1 MARVPLPLIRSPE
14 YDGFKRIPTRGLP
27 GTFPEWDKACGQAA
41 LQISRSGDQPVRV
54 EVSPNEFA
62 AFCRARKKPADLQGI
77 RDFVAERFA
86 REEFEKTRVAALN
99 GKKKNAG

>member
-1 MARVPLPLIRSPE
+1 MARVPLPLIRGPE

-27 GTFPEWDKACGQAA
+27 GSFPEWDKACGQVA
-41 LQISRSGDQPVRV
+41 LRISRDGDLAVRV

-77 RDFVAERFA
+77 KDFVAEKFA
-86 REEFEKTRVAALN
+86 REELENTRVAVLN
-99 GKKKNAG
+99 GTRKRGA